1 MADHLQLKPL
11 FSDGYYIWQ
20 YSAKLLRKKNN
31 KLNQK
36 NVDFCAVVGK
46 IKQLFAGRPSL
57 FGNFGFHPTHHQGV
71 RPLQS
76 KCIHVHIELQYF
88 FCIFSG

>member
-1 MADHLQLKPL
+1 LAVQCKVASEEKQQIKP
-11 FSDGYYIWQ
+11 
-20 YSAKLLRKKNN
+20 
-31 KLNQK
+31 K

-57 FGNFGFHPTHHQGV
+57 FGNFGFHPTHHQGACH
-71 RPLQS
+71 LQS